1 MGPLERS
8 DVYHGKVSRGKETV
22 WRLDMGAVPRLF
34 SAFSALS
41 YGSIGSKRGLQS
53 KWVRALVFL
62 VYFFVCVFS
71 C

>member
-1 MGPLERS
+1 M
-8 DVYHGKVSRGKETV
+8 
-22 WRLDMGAVPRLF
+22 PRLF

-62 VYFFVCVFS
+62 VYFFFVCVYFLVDKGGEKMENIIDD
-71 C
+71 